1 MIIISYDITNDKM
14 RARFA
19 RMLTK
24 IGAIRLQFS
33 VYELRNTN
41 RVMDN
46 AKTKIEAFAKH
57 FTADDSVVIFEV
69 DAGKLT
75 KYGSSIHRDKPI
87 VFF

>member
-1 MIIISYDITNDKM
+1 MIIISYDIANDKI

-41 RVMDN
+41 RITDN

-57 FTADDSVVIFEV
+57 FTPDDSVVIFEV
-69 DAGKLT
+69 EPNKLI
-75 KYGSSIHRDKPI
+75 KYGNTIHRDKSI